1 MPKSNLYYCWIL
13 NQKKMLSVFLLY
25 ANKLRKKNYVE
36 TFFLRFRE
44 TGPETGAEK
53 EKVEVER
60 TKLLQ

>member
-44 TGPETGAEK
+44 TGAEK